1 MKLQKRMAAV
11 LLCAIMTLMMLTACS
26 GSSGPAPTKLEWAN
40 SRTKQYFDTMGVKP
54 QEFTLTASMS
64 VSGVKTNLKF
74 AVRGKRAGYEF
85 DITNGQKRRVDENGN
100 VYLEVS
106 NSSINE
112 WWQYPAGSPGAESY
126 ADSTRACSGYFMLPD
141 AESVGSIAAGEYKD
155 GSKVYY
161 TETIKLHQNGVYATY
176 TYCFEGNELSC
187 ILMES
192 ANGMMNNIELKPTAD
207 EAVIEIPSADRVV
220 TN

>member
-1 MKLQKRMAAV
+1 MKLQKRFVAV
-11 LLCAIMTLMMLTACS
+11 LLCAVMALAALTACS
-26 GSSGPAPTKLEWAN
+26 GGPAPTKLEWAN
-40 SRTKQYFDTMGVKP
+40 SRTKQYFDAKGVTP

-74 AVRGKRAGYEF
+74 AVKGKRAGYELGSQ
-85 DITNGQKRRVDENGN
+85 DGLKTHVDENGD
-100 VYLEVS
+100 VYQWYSEGTK
-106 NSSINE
+106 
-112 WWQYPAGSPGAESY
+112 WHKYPAGSPSAESY
-126 ADSTRACSGYFMLPD
+126 ADSTRACYGYFVLPD
-141 AESVGSIAAGEYKD
+141 AESIGSIAAGEYND
-155 GSKVYY
+155 YY

-207 EAVIEIPSADRVV
+207 ETVIEIPSVDRVV

>member
-1 MKLQKRMAAV
+1 MKLQRRFVAV
-11 LLCAIMTLMMLTACS
+11 LLCAVMALAALTACS
-26 GSSGPAPTKLEWAN
+26 GGPVPTKLEWAN
-40 SRTKQYFDTMGVKP
+40 SRTKQYFDAKGVTP

-74 AVRGKRAGYEF
+74 AVRGKRAGYELGSQ
-85 DITNGQKRRVDENGN
+85 DGLKTHVDEDGN
-100 VYLEVS
+100 VYQQYSEDTT
-106 NSSINE
+106 
-112 WWQYPAGSPGAESY
+112 WHKYPAGSPSAESY
-126 ADSTRACSGYFMLPD
+126 AASTRACYGYFVLPD
-141 AESVGSIAAGEYKD
+141 AESIGSIAAGEYKE

-192 ANGMMNNIELKPTAD
+192 ANGMMNNIQLKPTAD

>member
-1 MKLQKRMAAV
+1 MKLRKRLAAV
-11 LLCAIMTLMMLTACS
+11 LLSAVMILTGLTACD
-26 GSSGPAPTKLEWAN
+26 GTAPAGPAELTWQN
-40 SRTKQYFDTMGVKP
+40 SRTKQYFDAKGVTP

-74 AVRGKRAGYEF
+74 AVRGKRAGYELGLQ
-85 DITNGQKRRVDENGN
+85 DGLKTHVDENGD
-100 VYLEVS
+100 VYQQYSEDTT
-106 NSSINE
+106 
-112 WWQYPAGSPGAESY
+112 WHKYPAGSPSAESY
-126 ADSTRACSGYFMLPD
+126 AASTRACYGYFVLPD
-141 AESVGSIAAGEYKD
+141 AESIGSIAAGEYKD

-176 TYCFEGNELSC
+176 TYCFEGSELSC

>member
-40 SRTKQYFDTMGVKP
+40 SRTKQYFDAKGVTP
-54 QEFTLTASMS
+54 QEFTLTADIT
-64 VSGVKTNLKF
+64 VSGQKAGLKF
-74 AVRGKRAGYEF
+74 AVKDKWAGYEF
-85 DITNGQKRRVDENGN
+85 DITYGQKWRVDENGN
-100 VYLEVS
+100 VYRKVS

-112 WWQYPAGSPGAESY
+112 WWKYPAGSPSAESY
-126 ADSTRACSGYFMLPD
+126 APSIRACSGYFMLPD

-155 GSKVYY
+155 YY

-176 TYCFEGNELSC
+176 TYCFEGSELSC

-207 EAVIEIPSADRVV
+207 EAVIAIPPVDRVMKD
-220 TN
+220 

>member
-1 MKLQKRMAAV
+1 
-11 LLCAIMTLMMLTACS
+11 
-26 GSSGPAPTKLEWAN
+26 
-40 SRTKQYFDTMGVKP
+40 
-54 QEFTLTASMS
+54 
-64 VSGVKTNLKF
+64 
-74 AVRGKRAGYEF
+74 
-85 DITNGQKRRVDENGN
+85 
-100 VYLEVS
+100 
-106 NSSINE
+106 
-112 WWQYPAGSPGAESY
+112 
-126 ADSTRACSGYFMLPD
+126 MLPD
-141 AESVGSIAAGEYKD
+141 AESIGSIAAGEYND
-155 GSKVYY
+155 YY